1 MFINFVFI
9 IRFLCFNNQD
19 VKKFKENGRDW
30 IRCAKFK
37 KYTTFT
43 IFQLGEVIQTGGRDY
58 SWGSQN
64 QDWEQENHVQHEYN
78 PEKHEEPPRW
88 DEEEETQNHFEENP
102 QNWDESQDIP
112 QQLWDES
119 TPDKGWNESPEKD
132 GSRQDWSKYSGPE
145 TNPGLSYTF
154 SPILHGPK
162 WVPTKVRENF
172 LIC

>member
-1 MFINFVFI
+1 M
-9 IRFLCFNNQD
+9 
-19 VKKFKENGRDW
+19 
-30 IRCAKFK
+30 
-37 KYTTFT
+37 
-43 IFQLGEVIQTGGRDY
+43 GEVIQTGGRDY

-88 DEEEETQNHFEENP
+88 DEEEETQNNFEENP

-112 QQLWDES
+112 QQQWDES

-162 WVPTKVRENF
+162 WVPTKVRENINLLKF
-172 LIC
+172 LFFSNSPTLRNHRKL